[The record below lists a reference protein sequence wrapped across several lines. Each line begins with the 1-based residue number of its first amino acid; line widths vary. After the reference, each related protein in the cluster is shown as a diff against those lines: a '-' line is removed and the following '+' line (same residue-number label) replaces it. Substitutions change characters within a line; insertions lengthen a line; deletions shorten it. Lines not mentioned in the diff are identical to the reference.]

1 WDPRLHDLHNDDP
14 TVPPNLATVYS
25 LSGQVLSTQSVDAGL
40 RVQLFGEAGQGVYF
54 QDGRGT
60 RRQVEFDALLRP
72 LAVFEQD
79 LCTERFSY
87 GGSSA
92 GHNQCGQL
100 IRHDDP
106 AGTRHFPEYAMDGAV
121 LDQVQQFLKTLDTPD
136 WPAPPDQRD
145 DLLELGEGART
156 LSQFN
161 ALGEALQQTDA
172 AGNRQGS
179 N

>member
-1 WDPRLHDLHNDDP
+1 
-14 TVPPNLATVYS
+14 
-25 LSGQVLSTQSVDAGL
+25 
-40 RVQLFGEAGQGVYF
+40 
-54 QDGRGT
+54 
-60 RRQVEFDALLRP
+60 
-72 LAVFEQD
+72 
-79 LCTERFSY
+79 
-87 GGSSA
+87 
-92 GHNQCGQL
+92 
-100 IRHDDP
+100 
-106 AGTRHFPEYAMDGAV
+106 M

-179 N
+179 NYTVGGQLREEWL